1 MAASHVGQSATHRK
15 GHVTV
20 LDRHRRA
27 TRYHPRIAAKR
38 CHRQRCDQ
46 RWQEGRSRG
55 VPGMDLLAAHRVVA
69 MDQALAELAAGDER
83 PKVVLTFDDG
93 FADVHETAWP
103 LLAAR
108 DLPFT
113 VYLASAYMGGQLRW
127 EGSTAAHPGR
137 ALSWPQVCE
146 LIASGL
152 CTVGNHTHT
161 HVAPEALTEAELD
174 ACTAAIE
181 SHTGVTPLHFAYPWG
196 VAQTSMEPALRS
208 RFRSAA
214 TAEVGRNRAGIDA
227 HRLRRVPVRAT
238 DPIEFFAA
246 KLAGHLMPERAY
258 GAAVALAKRAGVAT

>member
-1 MAASHVGQSATHRK
+1 VGSLAGRDQRLRVKRVLARMASRRPAG
-15 GHVTV
+15 GLTV
-20 LDRHRRA
+20 LI
-27 TRYHPRIAAKR
+27 YHQVGGRWPDEGDL
-38 CHRQRCDQ
+38 DQ
-46 RWQEGRSRG
+46 GAFTAQ
-55 VPGMDLLAAHRVVA
+55 MDLLAAHRVVA
-69 MDQALAELAAGDER
+69 LDQALAELAAGDER

-108 DLPFT
+108 HLPFT
-113 VYLASAYMGGQLRW
+113 VYLASAYMGSQLRW
-127 EGSTAAHPGR
+127 EGSTGAHPGR

-181 SHTGVTPLHFAYPWG
+181 SHTGVTPSHFAYPWG

-214 TAEVGRNRAGIDA
+214 TAEVGRNRAGTDA